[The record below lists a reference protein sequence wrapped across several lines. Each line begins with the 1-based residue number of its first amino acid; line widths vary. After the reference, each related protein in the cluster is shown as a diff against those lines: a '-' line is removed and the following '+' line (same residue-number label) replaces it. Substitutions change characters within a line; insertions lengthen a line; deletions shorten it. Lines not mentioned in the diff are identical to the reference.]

1 MDQYQILSVIMRLNA
16 SSLDPETV
24 PMMYAK
30 LVADIADRLTIE
42 KMRRFL
48 AIGAYLN
55 NHSGDIDVDE
65 LGKNW
70 RGKQTLN

>member
-30 LVADIADRLTIE
+30 MVADVADRLTVE
-42 KMRRFL
+42 EMRRFL
-48 AIGAYLN
+48 AIGAYLTN
-55 NHSGDIDVDE
+55 RPGDIDVDE
-65 LGKNW
+65 LGENW
-70 RGKQTLN
+70 RGNQTLN